1 MRALAEFIMRGRM
14 QATLVVV
21 VSAALPLLFWLSA
34 AAGSLV
40 LLRRGWSDAVGILA
54 WALLPAIGWWYFGE
68 PRTLLVLLGA
78 LGLALLLRA
87 NLSWNR
93 VLLCSV
99 ALGLVY
105 GLVLGAV
112 FREPIEAMALELQK
126 LMPQMLD
133 GVHQQMSVDERAR
146 LDSLIAPVLT
156 GLIAALLQIVSLLS
170 LMLGRFWQAQL
181 YNPGGF
187 GREFRALRLPPSL
200 AMLLLVGM
208 LLGPNL
214 GPQMAMLTPLCS
226 VPLAFAG
233 IALLHGM
240 VAQGRLGKFWL
251 VGLYITL
258 LLFMQLTYPLLVVL
272 AIVDSLF
279 DFRGRFERKQG
290 SGPRTVK
297 VKS

>member
-1 MRALAEFIMRGRM
+1 MRALAEFIMRGRV

-21 VSAALPLLFWLSA
+21 GSAALPLLFWLSA
-34 AAGSLV
+34 AAGCLV
-40 LLRRGWSDAVGILA
+40 LLRRGLSDALGILA
-54 WALLPAIGWWYFGE
+54 WALLPAIAWWYFGE
-68 PRTLLVLLGA
+68 PRTLMVLLGA
-78 LGLALLLRA
+78 LGMGLLLRSSM
-87 NLSWNR
+87 SWNR

-112 FREPIEAMALELQK
+112 FREPIGAMAGELKQ
-126 LMPQMLD
+126 LMPQVLD
-133 GVHQQMSVDERAR
+133 GVYQQMSVDERAR

-156 GLIAALLQIVSLLS
+156 GLLAALLQIVSLLS
-170 LMLGRFWQAQL
+170 LMLGRYWQALL

-187 GREFRALRLPPSL
+187 GREFRTLKLPPPL

-233 IALLHGM
+233 IALIHGL
-240 VAQGRLGKFWL
+240 VAQGRMSKFWL
-251 VGLYITL
+251 VGMYITL
-258 LLFMQLTYPLLVVL
+258 LLFMQLTYPLLVVI

-279 DFRGRFERKQG
+279 DFRGRHERKKG
-290 SGPRTVK
+290 SG
-297 VKS
+297 SANGEG

>member
-14 QATLVVV
+14 QAILVVV

-34 AAGSLV
+34 AAGCLV
-40 LLRRGWSDAVGILA
+40 LLRRGLSDALGILA
-54 WALLPAIGWWYFGE
+54 WAMLPAIVWWYFGE

-87 NLSWNR
+87 SLSWDR

-112 FREPIEAMALELQK
+112 FREPIAAMAGELQK
-126 LMPQMLD
+126 LLPQMLD
-133 GVHQQMSVDERAR
+133 GVHQQMSVDDRAR

-156 GLIAALLQIVSLLS
+156 GLLAALLQIVSLLS
-170 LMLGRFWQAQL
+170 LLVGRYWQALL

-187 GREFRALRLPPSL
+187 GREFRALRLPLAP

-208 LLGPNL
+208 LMGPNL

-226 VPLAFAG
+226 VPLVFAAV
-233 IALLHGM
+233 ALLHGL
-240 VAQGRLGKFWL
+240 VAQGRLAKFWL

-290 SGPRTVK
+290 SGPANGEG
-297 VKS
+297 